1 MKKKCCFYFDPFAFV
16 FGFNSMC
23 MSFYIH
29 LCDFVCAYRN
39 ALDLLPTAVFPNFPP
54 GGHIDD
60 ENNQKAIEA
69 LKNAKEYTIV
79 NEEDALQQES
89 ILSKYYI
96 LTCTNEW
103 KITSKHGCVVSS
115 ISISYTNVYLCA

>member
-1 MKKKCCFYFDPFAFV
+1 MHGILLCRL
-16 FGFNSMC
+16 C
-23 MSFYIH
+23 M
-29 LCDFVCAYRN
+29 YRN
-39 ALDLLPTAVFPNFPP
+39 ALDLLPTTVFPNFPP

-89 ILSKYYI
+89 ILSTYK
-96 LTCTNEW
+96 LPN
-103 KITSKHGCVVSS
+103 
-115 ISISYTNVYLCA
+115 LA